1 MYDTLVY
8 VIGKKGQGVKVE
20 PGPRV
25 SGPQDPGTQDP
36 GRPSKFKSGTPWLLQ
51 NLKVGPQDPFQSLKV
66 GSPHLSLMNS
76 FFSEYFI
83 GFFYFCVFFK

>member
-36 GRPSKFKSGTPWLLQ
+36 GRPSKFKSGTP
-51 NLKVGPQDPFQSLKV
+51 
-66 GSPHLSLMNS
+66 
-76 FFSEYFI
+76 
-83 GFFYFCVFFK
+83 